1 MAAETFNPG
10 DVVIHQAYV
19 GSLDNSKFMFI
30 KDQLLRIDIYE
41 SILSPVMFGSLTL
54 NDNINIRDKL
64 PIMGNECKLVFEIS
78 VPGPISKPR
87 KFEFLIT
94 DIQNVAMGH
103 DAASSR
109 YDLQFYSIEVKNN
122 ANRLRRTPLNG
133 MSIDGYVKMIL
144 ENDLQSSK
152 PFYCENQGTK
162 GIQDLNFIGIKPFQA
177 IDMLKQKAVSKIHR
191 SSVYAFY
198 EGRIADKNGF
208 NFLPIELLLSSKN
221 RLLPDAMFFW
231 DSDSATS
238 VKNTT
243 YRNILA
249 YNHITQE
256 SPVQLVGGG
265 ALNNEVRST
274 DIKTRGKTVVNF
286 NSATDND
293 SFGKTKGAKPLYT
306 SAFESSNN
314 KSPTQIYNIMKSS
327 ASSDTFLEQKIGY
340 AKAFIT
346 LLTQNILRIM
356 VYGDTYLSCGFR
368 VRAEVPSPTGM
379 TKPGGKQKGENS
391 EFVSGEYLVSHARH
405 TISKTDL
412 DFRYFTSLE
421 LINASY
427 GKSGG
432 FDT

>member
-1 MAAETFNPG
+1 MATETFNPG
-10 DVVIHQAYV
+10 DVALHQAYV
-19 GSLDNSKFMFI
+19 GSLDNSKMMFI
-30 KDQLLRIDIYE
+30 KDQLQQIDIFE
-41 SILSPVMFGSLTL
+41 SILSPVIFGRLTL

-64 PIMGNECKLVFEIS
+64 PIMGNQCKLVFEIS
-78 VPGPISKPR
+78 VPGPKSKPR
-87 KFEFLIT
+87 RFEFLIT
-94 DIQNVAMGH
+94 DIQNVTMGH
-103 DAASSR
+103 NAASSS
-109 YDLQFYSIEVKNN
+109 YDLLFYSIEVQNN
-122 ANRLRRTPLNG
+122 SNQLRRTPLSG
-133 MSIDGYVKMIL
+133 MSIDKYVQMIL
-144 ENDLQSSK
+144 TDDLKTKK
-152 PFYCENQGTK
+152 PFNFGQEATK
-162 GIQDLNFIGIKPFQA
+162 GIQNLNFIGIKPFQV
-177 IDMLKQKAVSKIHR
+177 IDMLKQKAVSKTHR
-191 SSVYAFY
+191 SSVFVFY
-198 EGRIADKNGF
+198 EGRIADRNGF
-208 NFLPIELLLSSKN
+208 NFLPIELLLSSKP

-238 VKNTT
+238 TKNMT

-249 YNHITQE
+249 YTHITQE
-256 SPVQLVGGG
+256 SPIKLAGDG

-274 DIKTRGKTVVNF
+274 DIKTRGRTVVNF

-293 SFGKTKGAKPLYT
+293 NFGKTKGAKPLYT

-327 ASSDTFLEQKIGY
+327 ASSDTFLEQKLGY

-356 VYGDTYLSCGFR
+356 VYGDTYLSCGYR

-379 TKPGGKQKGENS
+379 TKQGGKQNSENS
-391 EFVSGEYLVSHARH
+391 EFVSGEYLISHVRH
-405 TISKTDL
+405 TISRTDL

>member
-1 MAAETFNPG
+1 MAIESFLPG

-19 GSLDNSKFMFI
+19 GTLDNNKFMFI

-41 SILSPVMFGSLTL
+41 SILSPVMFGNLTL

-78 VPGPISKPR
+78 VPGPTSKPR
-87 KFEFLIT
+87 RFEFLIT
-94 DIQNVAMGH
+94 EILNVTMGH
-103 DAASSR
+103 DAASSQ

-122 ANRLRRTPLNG
+122 ANQLRRTPLVG
-133 MSIDGYVKMIL
+133 MPIDNSIQML
-144 ENDLQSSK
+144 LQDVLKSTK
-152 PFYCENQGTK
+152 PFSFDDEGTK
-162 GIQDLNFIGIKPFQA
+162 GLQDLNFVGIKPFQA
-177 IDMLKQKAVSKIHR
+177 IDMLKNQAVSKRYR
-191 SSVYAFY
+191 SSVHVFY
-198 EGRIADKNGF
+198 EGRTNDRNGF
-208 NFLPIELLLSSKN
+208 YFKPVEALINSKSNLL
-221 RLLPDAMFFW
+221 RDGMFFW

-238 VKNTT
+238 VKNMT

-249 YNHITQE
+249 YNHIVQE
-256 SPVQLVGGG
+256 SQIQLIGNG
-265 ALNNEVRST
+265 ALNNQVRST

-293 SFGKTKGAKPLYT
+293 SFGKSKGAKPLYT
-306 SAFESSNN
+306 ASLESSNN

-327 ASSDTFLEQKIGY
+327 AMSDTFLEQKIGY

-356 VYGDTYLSCGFR
+356 VYGDTYLSCGFK
-368 VRAEVPSPTGM
+368 VRAEVPSPTGL
-379 TKPGGKQKGENS
+379 TKNGGKQKGENS
-391 EFVSGEYLVSHARH
+391 EFVSGEYLISHARH